1 MKQQALG
8 VVNVVLVT
16 IEPYGNRV
24 EVSEGSTLLHAIR
37 LAGLSITSLCG
48 GFGSCGKCRVVVI
61 SGFNK
66 LSELSQSETRHLKES
81 EVKAGY
87 RLSCQARAFSDV
99 IIYIPVESRVKVGE
113 IKAVTRGFMRG
124 VELKPLVKKIRVKL
138 PPPSL
143 RDQRPDLERFID
155 SLKAIAEVNE
165 VEVDYEVLK
174 NLPTVLR
181 ESNWDIASVLWGR
194 EVVSIELGEAFSESY
209 GVTVDVG
216 TSRIVVHLVD
226 LTTGEV
232 RAVGLAENP
241 QLVYGEDIISRMTF
255 ANTSEDNLRTLQFLL
270 INSINELMESVCKQ
284 AGVSISRVYEIVV
297 VGNTAMHHFLLGLKT
312 KHLSASPFTP
322 VIGKSISIKARD
334 LGIKGSVGA
343 VVTTLPV
350 IAGFV
355 GADAVADALATG
367 ILDRKDNV
375 VLLDIGTNTE
385 IFVGNSEGMFVCSA
399 PSGPA
404 LEGAHIRHGMKA
416 VDGAIEEVS
425 ISSDGEVEYKVIG
438 DVKPKGIC
446 GSAIIDIVAEL
457 YRNNII
463 DSRGKFRRDYGLKRL
478 RKGVNGWEYVIA
490 WSNETSIGKDIVV
503 SEKDINEV
511 MLAKAAIYAGISVL
525 MRRRGLIEGDI
536 SEVIVAGSFGT
547 HINPLSARIV
557 GIIPDVPDDK
567 VRFVGNTAIMGAD
580 MALLSVDARS
590 EAERIARVVKY
601 VELSADPYFSEE
613 FSSALIIPHKDLK
626 RFALV
631 KALLN
636 Q

>member
-1 MKQQALG
+1 M
-8 VVNVVLVT
+8 VLVT

-37 LAGLSITSLCG
+37 LAGLSIASLCG
-48 GFGSCGKCRVVVI
+48 GFGSCGKCKVVVV
-61 SGFNK
+61 SGYSK
-66 LSELSQSETRHLKES
+66 LSELSQSEVRHLKDS

-99 IIYIPVESRVKVGE
+99 TIYIPVESRVRTGE
-113 IKAVTRGFMRG
+113 RKAVTKGFMRE
-124 VELKPLVKKIRVKL
+124 VELKPLVKKIKVRL
-138 PPPSL
+138 HPPTL
-143 RDQRPDLERFID
+143 HDQRPDLDRLVD
-155 SLKAIAEVNE
+155 SLKAVANVDE

-174 NLPTVLR
+174 SLPTVLR
-181 ESNWDIASVLWGR
+181 ESNWDIASVLWD
-194 EVVSIELGEAFSESY
+194 GEIISVEPGNTLSESY
-209 GVTVDVG
+209 GATVDVG
-216 TSRIVVHLVD
+216 TSKIVVHLVD

-232 RAVGLAENP
+232 RAVGLSENP
-241 QLVYGEDIISRMTF
+241 QLAYGEDIISRMTF
-255 ANTSEDNLRTLQFLL
+255 ANTSEDSLRTLQSLL
-270 INSINELMESVCKQ
+270 INSINELIESVCKQ
-284 AGVSISRVYEIVV
+284 AGVNINRVYEIII

-334 LGIKGSVGA
+334 LGIKGSAGA

-385 IFVGNSEGMFVCSA
+385 IFVGNSERMLVCSA

-416 VDGAIEEVS
+416 VSGAIEEVS
-425 ISSDGEVEYKVIG
+425 ISSDGEVEYRVIG
-438 DVKPKGIC
+438 DVKPRGIC

-457 YRNNII
+457 YRNNFI
-463 DSRGKFRRDYGLKRL
+463 DSRGKFRRDHGLKRL

-525 MRRRGLIEGDI
+525 MRRRGLSEGDI

-547 HINPLSARIV
+547 HINPFSARII

-590 EAERIARVVKY
+590 EAERIARRVEY
-601 VELSADPYFSEE
+601 IELSADPYFNEE
-613 FSSALIIPHKDLK
+613 FSSALIIPHKDVK
-626 RFALV
+626 RFTLI

-636 Q
+636 R